1 MPKKKLSAAE
11 KELRRLQNRHKA
23 VVRSTF
29 ANCGFVRVDAFAD
42 AEFTFEGTTSDFDDL
57 FIWKNVFLFS
67 EYTVKKNGHSEHL
80 KKKEFLYKKI
90 RGNPE
95 GFLKQI
101 SEKHPEVK
109 AAWDQKFDAGKVQI
123 RFIYCTT
130 TDPDDALKAQVP
142 DVLFYDMPVSMYF
155 KALSSTIKHSARPEV
170 LSYLGIPFA
179 EAGDNCLQI
188 GGVPSQPF
196 NGSLL
201 PDSHSHLGDQFKVV
215 SLYVSPAALLD
226 RAYVLRREG
235 WRDSE
240 WLYQR
245 MIGPKKIE
253 AIRSF
258 LRQKKRVFLNNIIV
272 TLPPSTKILDEQGD
286 TVDSAKIKKTQPVIV
301 QLPQE
306 SNSVGLIDGQH
317 RVFSYH
323 VGGRNDDEIAPLRDK
338 LNLLVTGIMY
348 PNGMGD
354 DERMKFEAE
363 LFLEINSNQASAKS
377 DLKQA
382 ITSILNPYDAVAI
395 AKRVLVR
402 LNRSGALLNCFMSYF
417 YDTERL
423 KTTSVVS
430 YGLRHVVSLLGAQSL
445 ITRYDVAKRDTVLKK
460 QNLAALEE
468 YVGYCFI
475 ELNRW
480 FLAAKQALPGDRWTY
495 DRSVADRFL
504 NTTNVNGLIQFFRL
518 FIEAGRPLT
527 DDERALAMVALKEI
541 DLQKYKS
548 SQYGQMGRDL
558 FQKYKDAAGF

>member
-1 MPKKKLSAAE
+1 MPKKKLSPAE
-11 KELRRLQNRHKA
+11 RELRRQQNRHKS
-23 VVRSTF
+23 VVRATF
-29 ANCGFVRVDAFAD
+29 ANCGFARVDAFAD
-42 AEFTFEGTTSDFDDL
+42 AEFTFERTTSDFDDL
-57 FIWKNVFLFS
+57 FVWKNIFVFA
-67 EYTVKKNGHSEHL
+67 EYTVKKNGHSERL
-80 KKKEFLYKKI
+80 KKKEFLYRKI
-90 RGNPE
+90 RE
-95 GFLKQI
+95 KSVDFLRFI
-101 SEKHPEVK
+101 SREHPEIA
-109 AAWDQKFDAGKVQI
+109 AAWDQKFDAAKVQI
-123 RFIYCTT
+123 RFLYCTT

-142 DVLFYDMPVSMYF
+142 EVLFYDMPVSMYF
-155 KALSSTIKHSARPEV
+155 KALSSTIKHSARPEL
-170 LSYLGIPFA
+170 LSYLEVPFV
-179 EAGDNCLQI
+179 EAGDNCLQV
-188 GGVPSQPF
+188 GGIPSQPF

-215 SLYVSPAALLD
+215 SLYVSPAALLE

-258 LRQKKRVFLNNIIV
+258 LRRKKRVFLNNIIV
-272 TLPPSTKILDEQGD
+272 TLPPTTKILNEDGD
-286 TVDSAKIKKTQPVIV
+286 TVDSANIKKTQPVVV
-301 QLPQE
+301 QLSQE

-323 VGGRNDDEIAPLRDK
+323 VGGKNDDEIAPLRDK

-348 PNGMGD
+348 PKNMGD
-354 DERMKFEAE
+354 DERMNFEAE

-382 ITSILNPYDAVAI
+382 ITSILNPFDAVAI

-402 LNRSGALLNCFMSYF
+402 LNKSGALLSCFMSYF

-430 YGLRHVVSLLGAQSL
+430 YGLRHVVSLNGVQSL
-445 ITRYDVAKRDTVLKK
+445 ITTYDPAKRDLLLKK
-460 QNLAALEE
+460 DDLPALEE

-475 ELNRW
+475 ELNKW
-480 FLAAKQALPGDRWTY
+480 FLAAKHELPAERWTY
-495 DRSVADRFL
+495 DRSVANRFL

-527 DDERALAMVALKEI
+527 GAERTLAMGALKAI

-558 FQKYKDAAGF
+558 FKAYKEAAGF